1 MFVSHCL
8 TTDRRVHPTS
18 TAAHTSQQH
27 SRRHKG
33 AATGRSGESAAG
45 TSSDVYLAVE
55 CSECGTE
62 VGAVDGDEVYY
73 FHNVL
78 DSA

>member
-1 MFVSHCL
+1 MFVSHCS
-8 TTDRRVHPTS
+8 TTDRRVHPSS
-18 TAAHTSQQH
+18 TAVRTSQQRG
-27 SRRHKG
+27 RRQKR
-33 AATGRSGESAAG
+33 ASTGRSDDSAAT
-45 TSSDVYLAVE
+45 TSADVYLAVE

-73 FHNVL
+73 FHHVL